1 MAQRSSL
8 SEALMAVSECLR
20 RWNGVMTE
28 RAQLLHEFQS
38 QLQPCMQ
45 PVKLDPGGLRRP

>member
-1 MAQRSSL
+1 MSKHSSL

-20 RWNGVMTE
+20 RWNGVMAE
-28 RAQLLHEFQS
+28 RAELLQTFQT

-45 PVKLDPGGLRRP
+45 PVKVDPRAR